1 MSTSISP
8 EPDVEP
14 SVTELV
20 SGIVGDL
27 QNLGIQH
34 LALLRNEIKQ
44 DLTKVTTGASI
55 LGSGLAV
62 LQVGLIL
69 ICLMLVHLLSVQ
81 VPTLS
86 LWMCYGIVGAF
97 VVISGAIAAWIG
109 VTQMRAVEAL
119 TPKTAQAMKEDTEWL
134 STPK

>member
-8 EPDVEP
+8 EPGVEP

-20 SGIVGDL
+20 SGIVSDL

-34 LALLRNEIKQ
+34 LALFRNEIKQ
-44 DLTKVTTGASI
+44 DLKTATTGASF
-55 LGSGLAV
+55 LGAGFAV

-69 ICLMLVHLLSVQ
+69 VCLMLVHLLSTQ

-97 VVISGAIAAWIG
+97 IVVLGAIAVGIG
-109 VTQMRAVEAL
+109 VNQMKSVEAL

>member
-1 MSTSISP
+1 MSTSVSP
-8 EPDVEP
+8 EPDVGP

-20 SGIVGDL
+20 SGIVSDV

-34 LALLRNEIKQ
+34 LALFRNEIKQ
-44 DLTKVTTGASI
+44 DLKTATTAATI
-55 LGSGLAV
+55 LGGGAAV
-62 LQVGLIL
+62 VQVGLIL
-69 ICLMLVHLLSVQ
+69 ICLMLVHLLSQQ

-97 VVISGAIAAWIG
+97 IIVIGAIAVSVG
-109 VTQMRAVEAL
+109 VNQMRSVEAL
-119 TPKTAQAMKEDTEWL
+119 TPQTAQAMKEDTQWL